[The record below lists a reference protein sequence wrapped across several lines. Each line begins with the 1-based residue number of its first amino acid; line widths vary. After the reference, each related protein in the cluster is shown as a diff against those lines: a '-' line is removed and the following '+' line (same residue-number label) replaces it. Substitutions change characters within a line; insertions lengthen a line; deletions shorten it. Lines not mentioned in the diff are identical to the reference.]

1 MNLQPFIVLTQNDNN
16 LAVNPVAS
24 DTHENAIQALAQQ
37 LNSQGQGNVFIIGAL
52 SAGDVV
58 QLQNAID
65 SVNEAIA
72 ALPEDGSLDNGSD
85 E

>member
-16 LAVNPVAS
+16 LAINPVAS
-24 DTHENAIQALAQQ
+24 DTHENAIHALAQQ

-52 SAGDVV
+52 SADDVV

-65 SVNEAIA
+65 NVKEAIA
-72 ALPEDGSLDNGSD
+72 ALPEGGALDTDSK